1 MDSSNSIQR
10 ELTIEA
16 DPATVFAFFTDPQ
29 RLVRWIGASAT
40 LDVRPG
46 GLMMV
51 DVQQGR
57 VARGEFKEVVPVT
70 RLAYTWGWE
79 GSENVPPGSSLIEID
94 LMPKDG
100 STVVHFTHSGLP
112 PDQVPGHTEGWNHYL
127 PRLVV
132 AASGG
137 EPRPRS
143 LAPKAAAIDCRK
155 NEYDFSDP
163 L

>member
-16 DPATVFAFFTDPQ
+16 DPATVFAFFTDPE

-40 LDVRPG
+40 LDARPG

-51 DVQQGR
+51 EVQEGR
-57 VARGEFKEVVPVT
+57 MGRGEFKEVVPVT

-79 GSENVPPGSSLIEID
+79 GSENVPPGSSLVEID
-94 LMPKDG
+94 LTPKNG
-100 STVVHFTHSGLP
+100 ATVVHFTHSGLP
-112 PDQVPGHTEGWNHYL
+112 PDQVPGHREGWNHYL
-127 PRLVV
+127 GRLMV

-137 EPRPRS
+137 EPGPDPWRRGRPQ
-143 LAPKAAAIDCRK
+143 
-155 NEYDFSDP
+155 
-163 L
+163 